1 MSALIFVAVAV
12 AWAVYLVPKALR
24 HHEEAS
30 ASRSV
35 EHVSER
41 VRVLARRD
49 AVSSKATTLVHGAST
64 PSATAQASKP
74 TSPRIGPPT
83 RAEAA
88 AASPDPTD
96 QPAAPESTSATQPEV
111 AEVEVEVE
119 RTVARAVAGTA
130 RPAART
136 PRREAARRAAQRRR
150 RVLVTLLLALSV
162 VAGLAIGGVIG
173 YVWTAIPGGLIVAWL
188 VACRLMVRRERSVA
202 AAPALRRTAPVG
214 EAAQDEEVV
223 AEVEDAPVYVD
234 EETGEVVAVTGS
246 EPQPPAPGTWAP
258 VAVTLPTYVGKATA
272 SRTVRTID
280 LDSTGVWSSGRKD
293 EDSQLARE
301 AEAQDRASR
310 DARGE
315 QSAEQRRA
323 SGS

>member
-49 AVSSKATTLVHGAST
+49 AVSAKATTLVHGAAAPGAAGRT
-64 PSATAQASKP
+64 SKP
-74 TSPRIGPPT
+74 ASPRIGPPT

-88 AASPDPTD
+88 AASPDSAEQPTT
-96 QPAAPESTSATQPEV
+96 PESTSPDGST
-111 AEVEVEVE
+111 EVEVEVE

-214 EAAQDEEVV
+214 EVAQDEEVV

-323 SGS
+323 AGS